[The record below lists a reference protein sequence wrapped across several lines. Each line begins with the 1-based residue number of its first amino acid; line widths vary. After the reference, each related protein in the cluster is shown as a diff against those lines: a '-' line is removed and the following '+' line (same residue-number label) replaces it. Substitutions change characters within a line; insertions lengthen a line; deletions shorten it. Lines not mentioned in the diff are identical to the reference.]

1 MPALHVYSIHF
12 ISAIYVREGER
23 GGGERGEREGERE
36 GKRGRE
42 RGEGRGRLLL
52 LLLLFLRAS
61 QTENLSNDTLVLY
74 CLPDGECRLSR

>member
-23 GGGERGEREGERE
+23 GGERGGEREGERE
-36 GKRGRE
+36 RE
-42 RGEGRGRLLL
+42 GGGGRGRLLLL

-61 QTENLSNDTLVLY
+61 QTENLWNDTLVLY